1 MRILLTGSNGLLG
14 QKLIGRLSQQ
24 PGVELIATARGENR
38 AAVREGYRYHSLD
51 ITDRTAVL
59 EAFERF
65 RPDSVIHT
73 AAMTHVDQCEQQPEA
88 CTELNVQAVAHLVE
102 ACALHDSHLVHLST
116 DFIFDGSHGP
126 LDESAQPAPISVYG
140 HSKLKAEHLVQE
152 GLNRYAIVR
161 TMLVYGLAD
170 EMSRSNIVLWALDSL
185 SAGKSIKVVHDQFR
199 SPTWAEDLAEGCI
212 LAALSHAQGIYHIS
226 GAETLSILDFVRRV
240 ARFWALDASLIEP
253 IDSASLGQ
261 PARRPPR
268 TGFLIDKAQAEL
280 GFQPHSLEEAFARI
294 RVQLEQRAG
303 QTSIP
308 Q

>member
-14 QKLIGRLSQQ
+14 QKLIGRLSRQ
-24 PGVELIATARGENR
+24 PAVELIATARGENR
-38 AAVREGYRYHSLD
+38 AAVREGYRYCALD

-59 EAFERF
+59 EAFEQF

-102 ACALHDSHLVHLST
+102 ACAQHACHLVHLST
-116 DFIFDGSHGP
+116 DFIFDGSYGP
-126 LDESAQPAPISVYG
+126 LDESAQPAPLSVYG
-140 HSKLKAEHLVQE
+140 HSKLKAEELVQS
-152 GLNRYAIVR
+152 GLTRYAIVR

-170 EMSRSNIVLWALDSL
+170 EMSRSNIVLWAIDSL
-185 SAGKSIKVVHDQFR
+185 SAGKPIKVVHDQFR

-226 GAETLSILDFVRRV
+226 GAETLSILDFVRSV
-240 ARFWALDASLIEP
+240 ARFWNLDESLIEP

-268 TGFLIDKAQAEL
+268 TGFIIDKARTEL
-280 GFQPHSLEEAFARI
+280 GFQPHSLEEAFALI
-294 RVQLEQRAG
+294 RVQLEQRSGRASG
-303 QTSIP
+303 P
-308 Q
+308 R